1 MWSLLMCEL
10 VYKNID
16 LLCILLSVV
25 EISRDGKSCNAELQA
40 ELELWVQFP
49 LHEIYIFFF
58 KENTGKLMEIDWD
71 CWKMRGFWQK

>member
-25 EISRDGKSCNAELQA
+25 EISRDGKSYNAELQA
-40 ELELWVQFP
+40 ELELVSSVSSSWN
-49 LHEIYIFFF
+49 IYIYFS
-58 KENTGKLMEIDWD
+58 KKILEN
-71 CWKMRGFWQK
+71 

>member
-1 MWSLLMCEL
+1 MWSLLMYEL

-40 ELELWVQFP
+40 ELELVSSVSSSWN
-49 LHEIYIFFF
+49 IYIYFS
-58 KENTGKLMEIDWD
+58 KKILEN
-71 CWKMRGFWQK
+71 